1 MFQLGSFLTPSA
13 VLGALLFSQAAAAD
27 PLTVTVSQPP
37 ALTLAFDGARGEPL
51 FTPIPGTTLLRAVNT
66 SVPLVLDPGAG
77 AYYLFASD
85 ACLTAPALAGPWRET
100 MALPASFYGLPQT
113 DEARALREFVDAR
126 LRASRTRREP
136 APHVV
141 LDDSGATMA
150 SSPIEDSWEAM
161 VHPDDEPSD
170 AEPLYD
176 DWPYYYYGG
185 VAYPWFGSFPG
196 KPIVCHGK
204 HSGFSGPSCSRN
216 GFAHCGGGGGFKG
229 SRLGFGHASLS
240 GTGLGVGT
248 GPGFGY
254 GLGVGCGPGF
264 GNGLG
269 VGSGLGLGFVGSG
282 FGGGFCSR

>member
-1 MFQLGSFLTPSA
+1 MFQLRSLLAACA
-13 VLGALLFSQAAAAD
+13 VLGALLFVHLAAAD
-27 PLTVTVSQPP
+27 PLTVTVSHPP
-37 ALTLAFDGARGEPL
+37 ALTLTFDGARGEPL
-51 FTPIPGTTLLRAVNT
+51 FTPISGTTLLRAVNA

-85 ACLTAPALAGPWRET
+85 VCLSAPALTGPWRET

-126 LRASRTRREP
+126 LRASRMRREP
-136 APHVV
+136 APNVV
-141 LDDSGATMA
+141 LDDSGVTTA
-150 SSPIEDSWEAM
+150 SSPMESSWEAM
-161 VHPDDEPSD
+161 AHPEDAPPD

-176 DWPYYYYGG
+176 DWPYDYGG
-185 VAYPWFGSFPG
+185 VAYPWFGSFPV

-204 HSGFSGPSCSRN
+204 HSGFAGRSCSRQ
-216 GFAHCGGGGGFKG
+216 GFVHCGGGGFKG

-269 VGSGLGLGFVGSG
+269 VGSGLGLGFVGGG
-282 FGGGFCSR
+282 FGGGFGACR